1 MICLIPF
8 PFVPMFWSMVIV
20 CAPAIETVSPSPGT
34 PASFHVVCP
43 LALQLPVAF
52 EVNAAAHA
60 ELAGVNHSSSS
71 NDSRMI
77 CRFRFEAQKTESTY
91 HSAVVATAT
100 MVYPCQFSVGCRIYL
115 KGHRQL
121 ECQWTDDVE
130 RSWCPRR
137 RGYRFYRGRAHNHHR
152 PKHRH
157 EWERDQADHLE
168 SRLRTSPVQQRRI
181 SLHDLFRVNGHRP
194 VGRWDKHKSD
204 ICQRVDVR
212 LLCRTRNSCA

>member
-77 CRFRFEAQKTESTY
+77 CRFRFEAQKTEMFGNIET
-91 HSAVVATAT
+91 
-100 MVYPCQFSVGCRIYL
+100 CRGLFTLSLSYL
-115 KGHRQL
+115 
-121 ECQWTDDVE
+121 
-130 RSWCPRR
+130 CPKCI
-137 RGYRFYRGRAHNHHR
+137 R
-152 PKHRH
+152 PH
-157 EWERDQADHLE
+157 
-168 SRLRTSPVQQRRI
+168 V
-181 SLHDLFRVNGHRP
+181 
-194 VGRWDKHKSD
+194 
-204 ICQRVDVR
+204 
-212 LLCRTRNSCA
+212 